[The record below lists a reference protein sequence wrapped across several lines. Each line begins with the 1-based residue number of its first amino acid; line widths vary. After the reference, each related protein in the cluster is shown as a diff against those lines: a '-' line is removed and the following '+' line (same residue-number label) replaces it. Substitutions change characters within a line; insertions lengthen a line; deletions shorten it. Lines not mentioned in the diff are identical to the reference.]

1 MNERGFSLIE
11 LLTILAILATL
22 LAIGTISFS
31 SWQTRYAVEKQ
42 TKELFAD
49 ISDLRLKAIH
59 GKRLHR
65 VTFAPHSLSCES
77 YSPED
82 EALAAGSKVLS
93 KQLHYTITKGNGD
106 SLAGEK
112 VDFNSRGFLNNGIGM
127 TIRVSSKAN
136 DAPFDCIIISD
147 ARTNMGKMK
156 EGTCYA
162 K

>member
-42 TKELFAD
+42 TKEIFAD

-59 GKRLHR
+59 TKRLHR
-65 VTFAPHSLSCES
+65 VTFAPKSISCES

-82 EALAAGSKVLS
+82 EALADGANVLN
-93 KQLHYTITKGNGD
+93 KQLHYTITKKNGD
-106 SLAGEK
+106 PFAGDT
-112 VDFNSRGFLNNGIGM
+112 VDFNFRGFINNGIGM
-127 TIRVSSKAN
+127 TIRISSTTN
-136 DAPFDCIIISD
+136 DAPFDCIIISN

-156 EGTCYA
+156 EGSCNA